1 MSSRRLLLA
10 LPLALLACSERSPSK
25 QPPPPSPAPIPADP
39 GTSGPPLV
47 PISLPASPADPP
59 RTGKPPPS
67 VGSGNGL
74 TILAM
79 QGLFRLD
86 PPLAGEPLIEGL
98 VQVEL
103 NGSTPPADLTVAL
116 NGVALV
122 PRQAGGSLHSLW
134 TVDPAGPQ
142 PVPDAAGYI
151 TVTAKTGS
159 LVRSLPIPCPA
170 DIGVGSTSSRA
181 GSIDLAWSQNL
192 LVNDQNPFPSDYYA
206 SAHARSLD
214 VTTFT
219 AGQDELAQTLLP
231 KDTQTVSLDV
241 SGSSASA
248 YLAEVRWQGPF
259 VSDGDSRA
267 FCGRAKRLAYA
278 R

>member
-10 LPLALLACSERSPSK
+10 LPLALLACSQSSPSK
-25 QPPPPSPAPIPADP
+25 QEPPPS
-39 GTSGPPLV
+39 TGPSTTPPDTALV
-47 PISLPASPADPP
+47 PVQISLPASPADPP
-59 RTGKPPPS
+59 RSGKPPPS

-79 QGLFRLD
+79 HGLFRLD
-86 PPLAGEPLIEGL
+86 PPLPGEPLIEGL

-103 NGSTPPADLTVAL
+103 NGSTPPADLTVSL

-122 PRQAGGSLHSLW
+122 RRQAGGALHSLW
-134 TVDPAGPQ
+134 AVDPAGPQ

-151 TVTAKTGS
+151 TVTAKTGG
-159 LVRSLPIPCPA
+159 LTRSLPIPCPA
-170 DIGVGSTSSRA
+170 DIGVGATYSSA
-181 GSIDLAWSQNL
+181 GSLDLVWSPNL
-192 LVNDQNPFPSDYYA
+192 LVNDENPFPSDYYA
-206 SAHARSLD
+206 SAHVRSLD
-214 VTTFT
+214 ATTFT
-219 AGQDELAQTLLP
+219 AGQMELAQKLLP
-231 KDTQTVSLDV
+231 KETQRVSLDL
-241 SGSSASA
+241 SGANAAA
-248 YLAEVRWQGPF
+248 YLAELRWQGHF

>member
-10 LPLALLACSERSPSK
+10 LPLALLACSQSSPSK
-25 QPPPPSPAPIPADP
+25 QQAPDSGTPPDPTTFGTPP
-39 GTSGPPLV
+39 V

-59 RTGKPPPS
+59 RSGKPPPS

-79 QGLFRLD
+79 HGLFRLD
-86 PPLAGEPLIEGL
+86 PPLAGEPLIDGL
-98 VQVEL
+98 IQVEL
-103 NGSTPPADLTVAL
+103 NGTTPPADLTVAL

-122 PRQAGGSLHSLW
+122 PRQAGGPLHSLW
-134 TVDPAGPQ
+134 AVDPAGPQ
-142 PVPDAAGYI
+142 PLPDAAGYI

-170 DIGVGSTSSRA
+170 DIGVGTTSSSA
-181 GSIDLAWSQNL
+181 GSIDLQWSPNL

-206 SAHARSLD
+206 SAHLRSLD

-219 AGQDELAQTLLP
+219 AGENELAQKLLP
-231 KDTQTVSLDV
+231 KDTQRVSLDV
-241 SGSSASA
+241 SGVSASA
-248 YLAEVRWQGPF
+248 YLAELRWQGPF